1 MSSSRFSRG
10 LRYFLRLFTD
20 VREGEEA
27 SALLMLLNVFLVLCA
42 YYFVKP
48 MREGWI
54 SVSPV
59 PGLSKV
65 EVKAYSSFGQVLL
78 LIPIV
83 WAYSRLSMR
92 WTRSA
97 LITRATLFCMS
108 NMLIFWAI
116 QPGVFVEN
124 LPFTGIAFYLWVG
137 MFGVF
142 VVAQFWSFAA
152 DIYSNERGKRMLP
165 MIAIGAT
172 AGAAFG
178 SEITGSLLDSG
189 IVDVDALLL
198 LAMVPLS
205 MSIILTR
212 IVDHRE
218 SQSQA
223 ESEAERSSQS
233 KDKDDPSETKDEQS
247 KQSGLSVVFSSKF
260 LISVAVV
267 TLLVNWVNTNGENLL
282 FWVVQDF
289 LQSEAQADG
298 LTDPEALLLFTREG
312 TTAFYADFYAIVNW
326 VALILQAFFASRLLK
341 YGGFAAILL
350 ILPVVALLSYSAMAL
365 IPLLWVVKT
374 MKVAENATDYS
385 LNNTARNVLWLPVR
399 SDWVYKAKPT
409 IDTLFARGGDG
420 LAALTVM
427 VGVQLMAMPTVAF
440 FVLNVGLVILLLG
453 FSLVVVRGHRLL
465 TQESLEN
472 AST

>member
-78 LIPIV
+78 LIPVV

-116 QPGVFVEN
+116 QPGVFVED

-152 DIYSNERGKRMLP
+152 DIYSDERGKRMLP

-178 SEITGSLLDSG
+178 SEITGWLLDSG

-198 LAMVPLS
+198 LALVPLS

-218 SQSQA
+218 SQSPVEGA
-223 ESEAERSSQS
+223 AERSSQS
-233 KDKDDPSETKDEQS
+233 KDKDDPSETSDAES

-289 LQSEAQADG
+289 LQAEAQADG

-341 YGGFAAILL
+341 YGGFGAILL

-440 FVLNVGLVILLLG
+440 FVLNVGLVVLLLG
-453 FSLVVVRGHRLL
+453 FSLLVVRGHRLL

>member
-78 LIPIV
+78 LIPVV

-178 SEITGSLLDSG
+178 SEITGWLLDSG

-218 SQSQA
+218 SQSQV
-223 ESEAERSSQS
+223 EGEAERSSQS
-233 KDKDDPSETKDEQS
+233 KDKGDPSETRDVES

-260 LISVAVV
+260 LLSVAVV

-427 VGVQLMAMPTVAF
+427 VGVQLLAMPTVAF
-440 FVLNVGLVILLLG
+440 FVLNVGLVVLLLG
-453 FSLVVVRGHRLL
+453 FSLAVVRGHRLL

>member
-1 MSSSRFSRG
+1 VSSSRFSRG

-78 LIPIV
+78 LIPVV
-83 WAYSRLSMR
+83 WAYSRLSIR

-97 LITRATLFCMS
+97 LITRATLFCMA

-178 SEITGSLLDSG
+178 SEITGWLLDSG

-205 MSIILTR
+205 MSIVLTR
-212 IVDHRE
+212 IVDRRE
-218 SQSQA
+218 SQSQV
-223 ESEAERSSQS
+223 EGEAKRSSQS
-233 KDKDDPSETKDEQS
+233 KDNPPETRDAKS

-472 AST
+472 ATT

>member
-78 LIPIV
+78 LIPVV

-172 AGAAFG
+172 AGAALG

-233 KDKDDPSETKDEQS
+233 KDKDDPSETIDEQS

>member
-178 SEITGSLLDSG
+178 SEITGWLLDSG

-198 LAMVPLS
+198 LALVPLS

-212 IVDHRE
+212 IVDYRE
-218 SQSQA
+218 SQSPVEGA
-223 ESEAERSSQS
+223 AERSSQS
-233 KDKDDPSETKDEQS
+233 KDKDDPSETRDAQS

-341 YGGFAAILL
+341 YGGFGAILL

>member
-78 LIPIV
+78 LIPVV

-178 SEITGSLLDSG
+178 SEITGWLLDSG

-198 LAMVPLS
+198 LALVPLS

-218 SQSQA
+218 SQSPVKGA
-223 ESEAERSSQS
+223 AERSSQS
-233 KDKDDPSETKDEQS
+233 KDKDDPSETRDAQS

-289 LQSEAQADG
+289 LQSEALADG

-341 YGGFAAILL
+341 YGGFGAILL

-440 FVLNVGLVILLLG
+440 FVLNVGLVVLLLG
-453 FSLVVVRGHRLL
+453 FSLAVVRGHRLL

-472 AST
+472 AGT

>member
-27 SALLMLLNVFLVLCA
+27 SALLILLNVFLVLCA

-78 LIPIV
+78 LIPVV

-116 QPGVFVEN
+116 QPGVFVED

-178 SEITGSLLDSG
+178 SEITGWLLDSG

-198 LAMVPLS
+198 LALVPLS

-218 SQSQA
+218 SQSPA
-223 ESEAERSSQS
+223 EGAAERSSQS
-233 KDKDDPSETKDEQS
+233 KDKDDPSETSDAQS
-247 KQSGLSVVFSSKF
+247 KQSGLSVVSSSKF

-341 YGGFAAILL
+341 YGGFGAILL

>member
-1 MSSSRFSRG
+1 LPVSSSRFSRG

-78 LIPIV
+78 LIPVV
-83 WAYSRLSMR
+83 WAYSRLSIR

-97 LITRATLFCMS
+97 LITRATLFCMA

-178 SEITGSLLDSG
+178 SEITGWLLDSG

-205 MSIILTR
+205 MSIVLTR
-212 IVDHRE
+212 IVDRRE
-218 SQSQA
+218 SQSQV
-223 ESEAERSSQS
+223 EGEAKRSSQS
-233 KDKDDPSETKDEQS
+233 KDNPPETRDAKS

-472 AST
+472 ATT